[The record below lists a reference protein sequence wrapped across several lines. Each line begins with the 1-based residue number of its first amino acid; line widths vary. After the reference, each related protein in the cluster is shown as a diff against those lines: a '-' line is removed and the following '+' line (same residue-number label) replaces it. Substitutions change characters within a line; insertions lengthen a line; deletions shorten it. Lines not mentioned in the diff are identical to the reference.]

1 MNELTSRYANALYS
15 LKKESKELLETQQEI
30 KDLSKILRENPRYIS
45 LLSSRNL
52 SVEKRLELV
61 EEAFHNIDVDVKN
74 FIKVIVEN
82 NRSDYLLDI
91 FSDFN
96 SLVNEYRNIME
107 GLLYS
112 SEALTDSQ
120 IQNITSSISKREG
133 RPVEL
138 KNIIDPSLIGGVK
151 VVINDHIYDGSIKHH
166 LEQMKISLL
175 K

>member
-30 KDLSKILRENPRYIS
+30 KDLRKILRENPRYIS